1 VYLGKRRSSRSRNA
15 SPPSFLASYISR
27 SARLPW
33 SLRIALFNRLRFSGI
48 LLATREEGI
57 VTPLHIGMIGT
68 INAEQLSATSNK
80 THDALVRRH
89 AMGKNP
95 GGSAYG
101 YEKRIES
108 PALGIVPLEL
118 WDRVKFRQ
126 ATLARTAKPRTEMAG
141 LPFFAE
147 QRPRYLLTGKI
158 TCGSCGASYAK
169 SGKTRFGCQGAAK
182 KGPTWCGNRLT
193 IRQDELDARVLAGL
207 ATEMLRDDVVAAF
220 LLEYEAETR
229 RLTAETVSAGPEREA
244 ELANLDHKLSRAKA
258 AILKGVDAMVFV
270 DEMKIWTERRK
281 ALLAELNLAEQETTD
296 TVSPEPGLLTPDLG
310 RVYREKVEQLTAAFE
325 DEALKAQASERLR
338 ALIEAVLTPEDGDL
352 AIDLR
357 GELVSMVS
365 LCAGAETQ
373 KASAGIPS
381 EAL

>member
-1 VYLGKRRSSRSRNA
+1 M
-15 SPPSFLASYISR
+15 
-27 SARLPW
+27 
-33 SLRIALFNRLRFSGI
+33 FNRLRFSGI

>member
-1 VYLGKRRSSRSRNA
+1 
-15 SPPSFLASYISR
+15 
-27 SARLPW
+27 
-33 SLRIALFNRLRFSGI
+33 LFNRLRFSGI

-126 ATLARTAKPRTEMAG
+126 ATLARTAKPRTETASQ
-141 LPFFAE
+141 PFFAQ
-147 QRPRYLLTGKI
+147 QRPRYLTGKM

-182 KGPTWCGNRLT
+182 KGPT
-193 IRQDELDARVLAGL
+193 
-207 ATEMLRDDVVAAF
+207 
-220 LLEYEAETR
+220 
-229 RLTAETVSAGPEREA
+229 
-244 ELANLDHKLSRAKA
+244 
-258 AILKGVDAMVFV
+258 
-270 DEMKIWTERRK
+270 
-281 ALLAELNLAEQETTD
+281 
-296 TVSPEPGLLTPDLG
+296 
-310 RVYREKVEQLTAAFE
+310 
-325 DEALKAQASERLR
+325 
-338 ALIEAVLTPEDGDL
+338 
-352 AIDLR
+352 
-357 GELVSMVS
+357 
-365 LCAGAETQ
+365 
-373 KASAGIPS
+373 
-381 EAL
+381 